1 MKEKDV
7 IFEQVRFDDLDAC
20 HEIES
25 LCYGEEGATREKI
38 QSRIEAYPE
47 GFYVLRGEEGRV
59 IGFVNGVCTDDMN
72 ISDEGLKDLTN
83 HVSDGKNLVML
94 SVAIHPTF
102 QKQGY
107 SSILMNKYIE
117 YIKALDKEKILLM
130 CVMDLI
136 TYYDNFG
143 FCYMKKSDSKHGGL
157 DWHEMCL
164 DLLNDTK
171 GLF

>member
-1 MKEKDV
+1 MKEKDL
-7 IFEQVRFDDLDAC
+7 IFEQVCIDDLDIC

-38 QSRIEAYPE
+38 QNRIKSYPE
-47 GFYVLRGEEGRV
+47 GFYILRNGDRIV
-59 IGFVNGVCTDDMN
+59 GFVNGVCTDEMN

-83 HVSDGKNLVML
+83 HTPEGKNLVML
-94 SVAIHPTF
+94 SVAVHPTF

-107 SSILMNKYIE
+107 SSILINKYIE
-117 YIKALDKEKILLM
+117 HIKTLGKEKIVLM

-136 TYYDNFG
+136 AYYDKFG
-143 FCYMKKSDSKHGGL
+143 FCYMKKSDSRHGGL
-157 DWHEMCL
+157 EWHEMCL
-164 DLLNDTK
+164 DLINDTK